1 MKKIYL
7 LVILAI
13 FSAGSFA
20 QTVDILN
27 TPGQSG
33 SSVIG
38 QSTYHV
44 SESIYTNEEIGATN
58 FTTAGTAIQKI
69 GFFIDAL
76 GAPTSMNNFSV
87 YMKNVPIGTTTL
99 ATGAYSTTGY
109 TPVFAGTFNAPTAG
123 LASIIL
129 TAPFTRTAN
138 TNLQVLIIRA
148 NNVLSTGYVAACAAG
163 NTVGGVA
170 TPTALSS
177 RRYNNTT
184 APASGVTSLTATNF
198 RPAIELVHTFPVNAS
213 VIDIKLPTISCYS
226 AGQTIGVEVFN
237 EGTLNIAA
245 GAVNATLHVSGA
257 NTFSGTATNS
267 AIITAGNSG
276 IINFTGINLSNV
288 GDHLDSAWITLASDP
303 DQSRDTGV
311 TAGTTAPVLST
322 YPIIEDVE
330 GTLPV
335 FPWIAQI
342 TGDQLWTLQVGD
354 YSNADQTVPLV
365 ARAPGTTSY
374 LFDSY
379 SGVSS
384 LGFQSRLF
392 SNCIQIPAA
401 ASTPTLTFWMSHDN
415 VFPTDL
421 DSMYVSISTD
431 KGVTWNRI
439 NGYRRPDA
447 TATTPIWRQ
456 ETINLSAY
464 GNQTIQIGFEG
475 VSKYGNAFSLDDI
488 NISVSGTNAAVDSIG
503 LPNISCYSTPQ
514 TIAVRVANIG
524 TSVIPAGT
532 PVTLHVGGANTF
544 AGTQNT
550 AGAIAVGASTIVNFA
565 GVNLSN
571 PGTNFD
577 TAYITLASDINHL
590 NDTLTTGGFTAG
602 VLSNYPIVEDVEGT
616 LPVFPWVQQL
626 NGDQLWTLQVG
637 DYSNADQTVP
647 LVARAPGTTSYLF
660 DSYSGA
666 SSVGFASRLFSN
678 CLQMPAAAA
687 NPTLT
692 FWMSHDNYFPT
703 DLDSMYVSIST
714 DKGVTW
720 NRINGYRRPDA
731 TATTPLWRQET
742 INLTPYANQT
752 IQIGFEGVSKYGNAF
767 SLDDINISIAGANAT
782 IDSIGVPTVSCYDA
796 PQTVVVRAKNIGSTV
811 IAAGTASITLHISG
825 ANTFAST
832 QVIGGAIPV
841 GGTAQIDFTGI
852 DLSNAGLN
860 VDSAWVTVATDIN
873 HADDTAVIE
882 TYTASTL
889 SSFPLV
895 EDAETTFPVFNWLKR
910 ITGGEILWTAWTTPP
925 DFPAYTDIPAMAPGN
940 TFYVFDSYHL
950 FSNPLGTSGTETRLF
965 SNCIDLAPL
974 NARLPIYDGALLT
987 FWMTHDSAYSSIDPD
1002 GIFLDSLYVSVST
1015 DKGQTWNR
1023 IAGFQRND
1031 ITLPGVVWRMES
1043 VDISAYV
1050 GQTIQIGFEGVSKFG
1065 NAIGLDNI
1073 TIAGILP
1080 VSILNFDA
1088 RRNGK
1093 VNELS
1098 WKTSMEQNSSK
1109 FIIERSIDGGHTYS
1123 EIGKV
1128 NAAGNSNSER
1138 NYRFT
1143 DATPTKGINYY
1154 RLRIVDIDNTFKYS
1168 IIRSVRNEGSAD
1180 FSFAPNPV
1188 EPQMKV
1194 KLDAD
1199 NADRGTITIT
1209 DMSGKLVYSNTI
1221 NVAAGHN
1228 EIIIETGKFSQ
1239 GSYIIKLQ
1247 LSNDRIVKKF
1257 TKL

>member
-33 SSVIG
+33 SSVVG

-44 SESIYTNEEIGATN
+44 SESIYTNEEIGASN

-69 GFFIDAL
+69 GFFVDLL
-76 GAPTSMNNFSV
+76 GAPTSMTNFSV
-87 YMKNVPIGTTTL
+87 YMKNVPIGVTTL
-99 ATGAYSTTGY
+99 ATGAYSTAGY
-109 TPVFAGTFNAPTAG
+109 TAVFAGTFNAPTAG
-123 LASIIL
+123 VANIIL

-148 NNVLSTGYVAACAAG
+148 NNVLSTGYVFGCAAG

-170 TPTALSS
+170 NPNALSS

-184 APASGVTSLTATNF
+184 APASGVTSCAATNF
-198 RPAIELVHTFPVNAS
+198 RPAIELIHTFPVNAS
-213 VIDIKLPTISCYS
+213 IIDIKVPTISCYS
-226 AGQTIGVEVFN
+226 ANQTIGVEVFN

-245 GAVNATLHVSGA
+245 GAVTATLHVSGA
-257 NTFSGTATNS
+257 NTFSGTASNS

-288 GDHLDSAWITLASDP
+288 GDHLDSAWISLASDP

-322 YPIIEDVE
+322 YPIIEDAE

-335 FPWIAQI
+335 FPWIQQI
-342 TGDQLWTLQVGD
+342 TGGQLWTLQVGD
-354 YSNADQTVPLV
+354 YSNADQTIPLV

-379 SGVSS
+379 SGGSS

-392 SNCIQIPAA
+392 SNCIQVPAA
-401 ASTPTLTFWMSHDN
+401 ATSPTLTFWMSHDN
-415 VFPTDL
+415 IFPTDL

-447 TATTPIWRQ
+447 TATTPVWRQ

-488 NISVSGTNAAVDSIG
+488 NISISGANATVDSIG
-503 LPNISCYSTPQ
+503 LPNISCFSAPQ
-514 TIAVRVANIG
+514 TVAVRVANIG
-524 TSVIPAGT
+524 STIIPAGT
-532 PVTLHVGGANTF
+532 PVTLHIGGANTF

-565 GVNLSN
+565 GINLSN
-571 PGTNFD
+571 PGTSFD
-577 TAYITLASDINHL
+577 TAYITLASDINHT
-590 NDTLTTGGFTAG
+590 NDTLTTGGFTAD
-602 VLSNYPIVEDVEGT
+602 VISTYPIVEDVEGL

-626 NGDQLWTLQVG
+626 NGGQLWGLQVG

-647 LVARAPGTTSYLF
+647 LVARAPGVTSYLF
-660 DSYSGA
+660 DSYTGTG
-666 SSVGFASRLFSN
+666 SVGYASRLFSN

-731 TATTPLWRQET
+731 TATTPVWRQET
-742 INLTPYANQT
+742 INLSAYGNQT

-767 SLDDINISIAGANAT
+767 SLDDINISISGTNAT
-782 IDSIGVPTVSCYDA
+782 IDSVGLPNVSCYSA
-796 PQTVVVRAKNIGSTV
+796 PQTVAVRVANIGTTV
-811 IAAGTASITLHISG
+811 IPAGTASVTLHIRG
-825 ANTFAST
+825 ANTFT
-832 QVIGGAIPV
+832 GTLPIGGAIPV
-841 GGTAQIDFTGI
+841 GGTAQVDFAGI
-852 DLSNAGLN
+852 DLSNPGINEDTAYINL
-860 VDSAWVTVATDIN
+860 ATDIS
-873 HADDTAVIE
+873 HADDTVAIE
-882 TYTASTL
+882 SYTASTI
-889 SSFPLV
+889 STFPVV
-895 EDAETTFPVFNWLKR
+895 EDAETTLPVFSWIQILAG
-910 ITGGEILWTAWTTPP
+910 TDQLWTLWAG
-925 DFPAYTDIPAMAPGN
+925 DFIEGPTGEDTIHAMAPGN
-940 TFYVFDSYHL
+940 TYYLFDSYSGL
-950 FSNPLGTSGTETRLF
+950 VSTSGFEGRLF
-965 SNCIDLAPL
+965 SNCIDMSPL
-974 NARLPIYDGALLT
+974 NSRLPIYDGALLT
-987 FWMTHDSAYSSIDPD
+987 FWMTHDGSFSSE
-1002 GIFLDSLYVSVST
+1002 LDSIYVSIST
-1015 DKGQTWNR
+1015 DKGVTWTR
-1023 IAGFQRND
+1023 IAGFQRYD
-1031 ITLPGVVWRMES
+1031 ASLLTPTWRMES
-1043 VDISAYV
+1043 VDLSAYV
-1050 GQTIQIGFEGVSKFG
+1050 GQIIQIGFEGVSKYG
-1065 NAIGLDNI
+1065 NAIGIDNI

-1080 VSILNFDA
+1080 VALLNFDA
-1088 RRNGK
+1088 YRNGK

-1109 FIIERSIDGGHTYS
+1109 FVIERSVDGGHTYS
-1123 EIGKV
+1123 DIGKV
-1128 NAAGNSNSER
+1128 NAAGNSNTER

-1143 DATPTKGINYY
+1143 DATPIKGINYY
-1154 RLRIVDIDNTFKYS
+1154 RLRIVDIDNSFKYS
-1168 IIRSVRNEGSAD
+1168 IIRNVRNEGSAD

-1199 NADRGTITIT
+1199 NADKGTITIT
-1209 DMSGKLVYSNTI
+1209 DMSGRLVYSNTI
-1221 NVAAGHN
+1221 SVAAGHN
-1228 EIIIETGKFSQ
+1228 ELIIETGKFAQ